1 MPKSAA
7 DREAREAARTRA
19 EAERELAEAVK
30 QVADAQ
36 SEFTTRSEDLADS
49 IEGPLAVANRA
60 YNREVKEFETL
71 AGKGEISADKLKDA
85 LDDLATAH
93 AKNTEEIE
101 RQLNPGREL
110 IADMEFALQLTK
122 MQTDAERDRAIF
134 LRENINATEDQAD
147 AYARVRQE
155 IQETDEAIAAADQLR
170 DHFADAF
177 SSILDGTKS
186 AKEAFSDLADA
197 IISDIARMIARQW
210 VEQLLGGFGTPAGG
224 AGGGLLSFLL
234 PSAKGNAFGAGR
246 VIAMANGGIV
256 NGPTLFPMANGMGLM
271 GEAGPEAVMPLAR
284 DRQGRLGVR
293 GGGGG
298 FVQTLNF
305 NGYGKPDQRT
315 KDQFAATAGREARRA
330 MARNG

>member
-1 MPKSAA
+1 
-7 DREAREAARTRA
+7 
-19 EAERELAEAVK
+19 VK

-186 AKEAFSDLADA
+186 
-197 IISDIARMIARQW
+197 DIARMIARQW